1 MSHAVIFVHGIGSQ
15 GPHSSRGFERALRR
29 TLHNLGGAGPAL
41 SQSLL
46 WEEAYWASVTQPEQ
60 EDLSSRISFGGTA
73 RRFMIEALG
82 DVVAYA
88 KLPYPPDK
96 YTAIQARFME
106 AVQRLGQR
114 VPEGEPLKLT
124 VVSHSLGTVIA
135 SDALYDLEKRRGY
148 PPNTRLE
155 SLFTLGSP
163 LALFALRYGTLAF
176 NKPVRPPR
184 WENYYYTYDSIGYPL
199 RTLNDAHA
207 AAVTRDVA
215 LSPMRAWTP
224 PKGMLLTA
232 GARLPVL
239 GSVIGLWLHS
249 RYFHD
254 PRVLRP
260 IAQALVQTG
269 D

>member
-15 GPHSSRGFERALRR
+15 GPHSSRGFEHALRR
-29 TLHNLGGAGPAL
+29 TLHNMGGPGPAL

-60 EDLSSRISFGGTA
+60 EDLSGRISFGGAA

-96 YTAIQARFME
+96 YTAIQTRFTE
-106 AVQRLGQR
+106 AVQRLAQR
-114 VPEGEPLKLT
+114 ADSGGPLKLT

-135 SDALYDLEKRRGY
+135 SDALYDLQKRGGY
-148 PPNTRLE
+148 PPNICLE
-155 SLFTLGSP
+155 NLFTLGSP

-176 NKPVRPPR
+176 NRPVRPAR
-184 WENYYYTYDSIGYPL
+184 WENYYYAYDSIGYPL
-199 RTLNDAHA
+199 RTLNDAYA

-215 LSPMRAWTP
+215 LSPMQAWTA

-232 GARLPVL
+232 TARLPVL
-239 GSVIGLWLHS
+239 GSVIGLRLHS

-260 IAQALVQTG
+260 IAQAIAKTG
-269 D
+269 G